1 MGKYALK
8 SESMEK
14 NAIRKIQKWIEDT
27 SNINLHQRCHYQ
39 EENFKTSKTSN
50 LNADNCTNV
59 SADIRNQI
67 IMLAVT

>member
-27 SNINLHQRCHYQ
+27 SNINLQQLH
-39 EENFKTSKTSN
+39 E
-50 LNADNCTNV
+50 
-59 SADIRNQI
+59 
-67 IMLAVT
+67 